1 MEYGEYKKAWDL
13 LYKSDKARTNRLG
26 STGIGLAITKSM
38 LGLHKAKYGCEPTEN
53 GTLFWFKMKKMFEE

>member
-13 LYKSDKARTNRLG
+13 LYKSDKARTNRFG
-26 STGIGLAITKSM
+26 SAGIGLAITKSM

-53 GTLFWFKMKKMFEE
+53 GTLFWFKMKKMLEE